1 MRFLTNSLKSQIVK
15 LMEYFTKSIFI
26 GFFSLFYLTLSAQQ
40 DSTSIDSIPPALDSY
55 YNYEEIDPFFKRT
68 GLKEEDKLR
77 MLYQQADNYYRRSD
91 YKRAREL
98 CYAALRYQTDWGKPH
113 YLVGLMYAA
122 SGKKC
127 SPETDGLGFHAQVLI
142 WAAIEE
148 WQLAVDDPEVGAQ
161 AKAYI
166 EQYSAYLPSKESYEK
181 EVPEDQRGEFYF
193 IPCWVQRWAKVQLL
207 KE

>member
-1 MRFLTNSLKSQIVK
+1 MNSIIK
-15 LMEYFTKSIFI
+15 LISIA
-26 GFFSLFYLTLSAQQ
+26 FFSFLSFTLFAQQ
-40 DSTSIDSIPPALDSY
+40 DSIIIDSIPPALDSY

-68 GLKEEDKLR
+68 GLKEEEKVR
-77 MLYQQADNYYRRSD
+77 MLYQQADNYYRRND
-91 YKRAREL
+91 YTRAREL
-98 CYAALRYQTDWGKPH
+98 CYAALRYQPDWGKPH

-148 WQLAVDDPEVGAQ
+148 WELALDDPEVGPQ

-166 EQYSAYLPSKESYEK
+166 EQYKAYLPTKASYEK
-181 EVPEDQRGEFYF
+181 EVPETKRGDYYY
-193 IPCWVQRWAKVQLL
+193 IPCWVQRWGKVRLL
-207 KE
+207 EE